1 MLHQSHHELASSS
14 WLLPAS
20 PTAHQPL
27 EQTLGAHPPASTA
40 AQQSHPELTS
50 RSWLLL
56 PSFIASARIPL
67 IAHRRQRLGS
77 PHGQPRFPLASTPG
91 PHLPDLHM
99 FHQSHPE
106 LTSSSWLPL
115 PPSWLQPRFPPG
127 SPSPAAR
134 LLSHLGRAQY
144 TPSPARPLTHLPC
157 CTLIHSRPGATWF
170 SCALQLGFISPT
182 WTCSLVPAASCR
194 HQHPHMSLSST
205 YPGPSSP
212 CRTRSPSGVSPKASP
227 SSTAPSS

>member
-56 PSFIASARIPL
+56 PSFFDSARIPL

-106 LTSSSWLPL
+106 LASCSWLPL
-115 PPSWLQPRFPPG
+115 PPSLLPQRSPPG
-127 SPSPAAR
+127 SPSTA
-134 LLSHLGRAQY
+134 
-144 TPSPARPLTHLPC
+144 ARPLTHLSRDQSTLSLDRPLNHHPC
-157 CTLIHSRPGATWF
+157 CP
-170 SCALQLGFISPT
+170 
-182 WTCSLVPAASCR
+182 V
-194 HQHPHMSLSST
+194 
-205 YPGPSSP
+205 
-212 CRTRSPSGVSPKASP
+212 
-227 SSTAPSS
+227 